1 MSNKTSR
8 DIRQEQCVTSWVKAK
23 GHATCECATGFGK
36 TRIGLLIIQ
45 KLLKSS
51 PQRRVL
57 IVVPTTL
64 LREQWTE
71 QLDSWG
77 FSLNCEVQVIN
88 TVITRDWTTDLLI
101 IDEIH
106 RTGASELSKVFRRV
120 TYKLILGLTATFERL
135 DGRHELIQK
144 YCPICDVVPITECLL
159 NGWVSPYKEYLVLID
174 VDNIDVY
181 NTYNKEFTECY
192 EYLNFDFNRI
202 MSLVGKYGHI
212 ECAKLRDERC
222 PNGTEEERKAVFRNI
237 KFKSQRF
244 MQLMQARKAFINN
257 HPKKIELARKIIE
270 ARPFSKIITFSNNIK
285 MAESIGMGGKVYTGK
300 VSKKKGRTTI
310 EEFNQQSVGVLHTVR
325 KADEGMDIAGL
336 SVGIVLG
343 TDSGQTKARQRLG
356 RVIRKEE
363 GKQAEM
369 FYIIL
374 DNTIES
380 KWFIESHKN
389 QPYTII
395 DEAGLDDVLNG
406 KEPRPY
412 TKKIRDFQFRY

>member
-1 MSNKTSR
+1 M
-8 DIRQEQCVTSWVKAK
+8 
-23 GHATCECATGFGK
+23 
-36 TRIGLLIIQ
+36 
-45 KLLKSS
+45 LKSS

-192 EYLNFDFNRI
+192 EYFNFDFNTG
-202 MSLVGKYGHI
+202 MKCLQDLK
-212 ECAKLRDERC
+212 
-222 PNGTEEERKAVFRNI
+222 FRNTYA
-237 KFKSQRF
+237 KQ
-244 MQLMQARKAFINN
+244 
-257 HPKKIELARKIIE
+257 
-270 ARPFSKIITFSNNIK
+270 
-285 MAESIGMGGKVYTGK
+285 IG
-300 VSKKKGRTTI
+300 
-310 EEFNQQSVGVLHTVR
+310 
-325 KADEGMDIAGL
+325 
-336 SVGIVLG
+336 
-343 TDSGQTKARQRLG
+343 
-356 RVIRKEE
+356 
-363 GKQAEM
+363 
-369 FYIIL
+369 
-374 DNTIES
+374 
-380 KWFIESHKN
+380 
-389 QPYTII
+389 
-395 DEAGLDDVLNG
+395 LNG
-406 KEPRPY
+406 KKLA
-412 TKKIRDFQFRY
+412 TIAAD